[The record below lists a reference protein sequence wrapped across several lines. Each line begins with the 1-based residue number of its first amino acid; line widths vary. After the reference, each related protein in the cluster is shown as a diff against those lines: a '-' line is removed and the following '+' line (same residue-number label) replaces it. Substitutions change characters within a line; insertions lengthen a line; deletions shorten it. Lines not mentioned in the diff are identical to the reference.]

1 MRIGTLGA
9 GSMAEALTTRWAGQ
23 GHEVMIGARHPE
35 KGAALAGRLGP
46 GATSGGF
53 AEAAAFGEAVLV
65 AVHAEAAVEVLEAAG
80 AREGALRGRTLIDCT
95 NAIVPGRFT
104 LGAPMAELIAEA
116 TPGAHVVKAFNLCH
130 VDVWRLTPPV
140 FDGVPLGVP
149 LCGDDPGA
157 LAAVRTLIADLGC
170 VPLPGGPLE
179 RAPLLEATAALAIGL
194 WLGEGADARS
204 ALPPLSHAGIEDGGQ
219 PPVPGSR

>member
-9 GSMAEALTTRWAGQ
+9 GDMAEALTTRWARA
-23 GHEVMIGARHPE
+23 GHEVMIGARNPDRA
-35 KGAALAGRLGP
+35 AALARRLGP
-46 GATSGGF
+46 RAASGGF

-65 AVHAEAAVEVLEAAG
+65 AVRAEAAVEVVRAAG
-80 AREGALRGRTLIDCT
+80 APDGRTLIDCT
-95 NAIVPGRFT
+95 NAVVPGRFT
-104 LGAPMAELIAEA
+104 LAAPMAERIAA
-116 TPGAHVVKAFNLCH
+116 AAPGAHVVKAFNLCH

-157 LAAVRTLIADLGC
+157 LAAVRTLVTDLGC

-179 RAPLLEATAALAIGL
+179 RAPLLEATAAFAIGL

-204 ALPPLSHAGIEDGGQ
+204 ALPPLSHSVGGGQ
-219 PPVPGSR
+219 PAAVPGSR